1 MGNLLKQILGSVV
14 TLLLLAW
21 LVPAVSFG
29 SWVTLVIAAVVL
41 LFLQS
46 VIKPILKLL
55 FLPVTFVTFG
65 LFAIVINVAIIWL
78 ATFLVPGFNIHQIA
92 LLGIPLNQFFSLLTV
107 SILIGMIQSFVRIFI
122 K

>member
-1 MGNLLKQILGSVV
+1 MGNLLKQILGSAV

-29 SWVTLVIAAVVL
+29 SWFTLVLAAIVL
-41 LFLQS
+41 LFLQA

-65 LFAIVINVAIIWL
+65 LFSIVINVAIIWL
-78 ATFLVPGFNIHQIA
+78 ATFLVPGFTIREIE
-92 LLGIPLNQFFSLLTV
+92 LLGIPLNYFFSLLTI
-107 SILIGMIQSFVRIFI
+107 SILIGMIQSFVKIFI